1 MNLGSINR
9 ILKSPVLANENRK
22 GGFSISMLGIA
33 QICSWGTLY
42 YSFPQIA
49 EAISQDL
56 GFAKTQVYGALTLGL
71 LLSAFAGLPFGA
83 AIDRGL
89 GKHVMTLGS
98 LMAGVLLMLG
108 SQLNSLL
115 GFYVIFAAVGFLH
128 SATLYDAAFSVIAN
142 NFNGHDSRRHI
153 TTLTLWGGFASTV
166 FIPLIELLLQTSDWR
181 TTMLVLGGINLFIG
195 ITIYGRLPKAK
206 PVKKPSLQGEAQMKG
221 KPELKSQNQ
230 GVRWALSHPMF
241 WTLMI
246 CFAFFAATTTTF
258 KFHLYPLLIEKGL
271 SAQHV
276 VAILAILGPSQ
287 VAGRVLLKLFS
298 ERISII
304 KLGVLTASM
313 LPVVFLAFN
322 YLPAQF
328 LWLVP
333 FAMIFGAA
341 TGTMTIVK
349 GIAVPELLTRESYGA
364 INGAMNVPVKVIKAL
379 SPTLA
384 ALVWVVTGSYAGLL
398 DWLIL
403 LGGISALCFLVASFK
418 TKRNEANMLAIK

>member
-1 MNLGSINR
+1 VSFLSIHR
-9 ILKSPVLANENRK
+9 LFKSPPRLANE
-22 GGFSISMLGIA
+22 GGTGGISISLLGIA
-33 QICSWGTLY
+33 QICSWGSLY

-49 EAISQDL
+49 EAISQEL
-56 GFAKTQVYGALTLGL
+56 AFAKTQVYGALTLGL
-71 LLSAFAGLPFGA
+71 LLSAFAGLPFGS

-89 GKHVMTLGS
+89 GKQVMTLGS
-98 LMAGVLLMLG
+98 LVAGLLLMLG

-115 GFYVIFAAVGFLH
+115 GFYVIFAALGFLH

-142 NFNGHDSRRHI
+142 NFNGEDSRRHI
-153 TTLTLWGGFASTV
+153 TTLTLWGGFAGTV
-166 FIPLIELLLQTSDWR
+166 FIPFIELLLRTSDWR
-181 TTMLVLGGINLFIG
+181 TTMLVLGAINLI
-195 ITIYGRLPKAK
+195 ICASIYGRLPKASL
-206 PVKKPSLQGEAQMKG
+206 VKKAKSQEKAPQKN
-221 KPELKSQNQ
+221 KPEMKNQDAQNQ

-287 VAGRVLLKLFS
+287 VAGRVLLKLFL

-304 KLGVLTASM
+304 KLGVLTASV
-313 LPVVFLAFN
+313 LPVVFIAFN

-328 LWLVP
+328 IWLVP

-349 GIAVPELLTRESYGA
+349 GIAVPELLTRQSYGA
-364 INGAMNVPVKVIKAL
+364 INGAMNVPVKIIKAL

-384 ALVWVVTGSYAGLL
+384 ALVWTITGSYAGLL
-398 DWLIL
+398 DGLIL
-403 LGGISALCFLVASFK
+403 LGAISALCFLFASLK
-418 TKRNEANMLAIK
+418 TCAK